1 MLRSARRARLE
12 ARTTAIARSLGSSSL
27 RDRAVGLGDQLEEV
41 AVGVV
46 EIDAAAAVE
55 VIDLARPLAAE
66 IRVMRDAGGA
76 DAGEG
81 GVELRF
87 ADEESVVLRAKTLRV
102 GKIEGDPVGRLDRH
116 EMAPFGPRLQVQ
128 DVGEELGG

>member
-27 RDRAVGLGDQLEEV
+27 GDWAVGLGDQFEQV

-66 IRVMRDAGGA
+66 IRIMCDAGGA
-76 DAGEG
+76 DAGECRRTP
-81 GVELRF
+81 LR
-87 ADEESVVLRAKTLRV
+87 
-102 GKIEGDPVGRLDRH
+102 
-116 EMAPFGPRLQVQ
+116 
-128 DVGEELGG
+128 